1 MKQES
6 IRIVVSTM
14 LLLMAVLSP
23 AVATT
28 YKLVK
33 VTSVEAGKMYVFE
46 QSGRVMNNEID
57 SKEHVLKTVSS
68 YSSTGLTGNETYV
81 WTLENGTSGYKLK
94 NMQNNQYLNYSGSST
109 YLTLVQNSKDANSWT
124 FTYTEESNVKFFLI
138 ELVASTTRFLG
149 YIDTATYKYR
159 AYTWNSNHE
168 YDLRTPYFITVYQLV
183 EETSDSEDVT
193 LSAAG
198 MATYVSTH
206 DLDYSSVEGLKA
218 YRAKFD
224 GYAITFTSVT
234 QVPANEGVL
243 LKATETLTDS
253 TNYTVP
259 FAAEAVAAWADDYND
274 FICGTGANVPTEAD
288 GHYNYILNK
297 VGEVVGFY
305 KANNKKVAANRAY
318 LSTTTPPPSS
328 SAAIGLAFEDET
340 TGMRNLTPTLSE
352 GEEAVYNLNGQRVN
366 SATKGLYI
374 INGKKVVI
382 K

>member
-1 MKQES
+1 MKRKS
-6 IRIVVSTM
+6 FRIVVSTM

-33 VTSVEAGKMYVFE
+33 VTSVEAGKMYVLE
-46 QSGRVMNNEID
+46 QSGRVMDNTTINSGI
-57 SKEHVLKTVSS
+57 STTNS
-68 YSSTGLTGNETYV
+68 YQTNDLTGNETYV
-81 WTLENGTSGYKLK
+81 WTLENSTSGYKLK
-94 NMQNNQYLNYSGSST
+94 NMENNQYICYSGSGTGLSLDT
-109 YLTLVQNSKDANSWT
+109 KANNAASWT
-124 FTYTEESNVKFFLI
+124 FTYTEESNVEFFLI
-138 ELVASTTRFLG
+138 QLVASTTRFLG
-149 YIDTATYKYR
+149 YVNTTTYNYK

-183 EETSDSEDVT
+183 EEEETSEDVT

-224 GYAITFTSVT
+224 GNEITFTSVS

-243 LKATETLTDS
+243 LRATEELTAS

-259 FAAEAVAAWADDYND
+259 FATEAVTAWADDYND

-288 GHYNYILNK
+288 GHYNYILNN
-297 VGEVVGFY
+297 VNGVVGFY
-305 KANNKKVAANRAY
+305 RANNKKVAANRAY
-318 LSTTTPPPSS
+318 LSTTTPPPST
-328 SAAIGLAFEDET
+328 SAAIGLTFEDET
-340 TGMRNLTPTLSE
+340 TGISPTPSPSLYGGEVYDLS
-352 GEEAVYNLNGQRVN
+352 GRRIQSSKLN
-366 SATKGLYI
+366 KGLYI
-374 INGKKVVI
+374 FNGHKVVI

>member
-1 MKQES
+1 MKRKA

-23 AVATT
+23 AVAIT

-46 QSGRVMNNEID
+46 QSGRVMNDTIQD
-57 SKEHVLKTVSS
+57 SGISS
-68 YSSTGLTGNETYV
+68 TNAYSSTNLSGNESYI
-81 WTLENGTSGYKLK
+81 W
-94 NMQNNQYLNYSGSST
+94 
-109 YLTLVQNSKDANSWT
+109 
-124 FTYTEESNVKFFLI
+124 I
-138 ELVASTTRFLG
+138 LVADDNNYKIKNIKKDKYLHIKSNSNTFLELSDTGTPWVFTFQNDETVYVTYSYEDSGPKTRFLAYAG
-149 YIDTATYKYR
+149 STEATSFYRAYIDTESNL
-159 AYTWNSNHE
+159 NSSPHK
-168 YDLRTPYFITVYQLV
+168 IAVYQLV
-183 EETSDSEDVT
+183 EETSEDVT

-243 LKATETLTDS
+243 LKATETLTAS

-352 GEEAVYNLNGQRVN
+352 GEGAVYNLNGQRVN

>member
-1 MKQES
+1 M
-6 IRIVVSTM
+6 
-14 LLLMAVLSP
+14 
-23 AVATT
+23 
-28 YKLVK
+28 
-33 VTSVEAGKMYVFE
+33 
-46 QSGRVMNNEID
+46 
-57 SKEHVLKTVSS
+57 
-68 YSSTGLTGNETYV
+68 
-81 WTLENGTSGYKLK
+81 
-94 NMQNNQYLNYSGSST
+94 
-109 YLTLVQNSKDANSWT
+109 
-124 FTYTEESNVKFFLI
+124 
-138 ELVASTTRFLG
+138 RFLG
-149 YIDTATYKYR
+149 YNSGKKFYK
-159 AYTWNSNHE
+159 AYKHGD
-168 YDLRTPYFITVYQLV
+168 YDHTTPYFITVYQLV
-183 EETSDSEDVT
+183 EETSEDVT
-193 LSAAG
+193 LTAAG

-243 LKATETLTDS
+243 LKATETLTAS

-352 GEEAVYNLNGQRVN
+352 GEGAVYNLNGQRVN